1 MGQEAVYPFHYHPGP
16 LANKPTQ
23 EYGIFQEN
31 VLVFDFAI
39 YFFFF
44 PPAIY
49 LLINAQTL
57 GS

>member
-39 YFFFF
+39 YFFFS
-44 PPAIY
+44 PCY
-49 LLINAQTL
+49 LPFD
-57 GS
+57 